1 MANLANYTDQFTQE
15 EFYHKSRENGWV
27 VKGDRNFL
35 NALYLAASKN
45 KEMYALAQIISS
57 KNIWHVDDRKDFI
70 PFVVKTVH
78 DAIFSDISLA
88 DDSPELLIATANLK
102 PLALQESLESQYKE
116 IFGMSWREAD
126 GNRHMEETPEEEYR
140 KYLEESREQDP
151 DPNAPAMENDPQNK
165 APQTKAPQT
174 KGPQNKEPQTKD
186 PQNIRSKEQQ
196 PKAPQTTEPKK
207 KKQKRKPDA
216 DIYDPDNRYLKQ
228 VEKYE
233 EMIHSVDYNML
244 HLGSQEFRD
253 MKTKVAQLK
262 VFAERN
268 MSGEYVRTPDLAKY
282 MDLHATALA
291 AVKHYLDH
299 KLDDFHEEPRRR
311 NSPKHQKREQPRIV
325 IATTL
330 LSEMRRFQILGLG
343 AFLQVKKQTV
353 MKALEQRLADED
365 ELRSKEEVSKGIF
378 TRSIARSIELISNLN
393 GADWEAR
400 NAETCEML
408 NKRLDGY
415 LRNARELAKN
425 FEEEKNGKW
434 QFHDTCDD
442 FIRNGKNNTN
452 RAHVKRIHEQF
463 KDVPDA
469 ERHYT
474 NAQLTSYLLQ
484 NKYGNARPYITFD
497 EMNADRVRRGTELMK
512 EDGIYQ
518 ERLYSEQTKRNPES
532 IQTHLRK

>member
-1 MANLANYTDQFTQE
+1 MATLANYTDQFTQE

-57 KNIWHVDDRKDFI
+57 KNIWHVDDRKEFI

-116 IFGMSWREAD
+116 IFGKSWREAD
-126 GNRHMEETPEEEYR
+126 GNRHMEETPEEEYQ
-140 KYLEESREQDP
+140 KYLEESGEQDP
-151 DPNAPAMENDPQNK
+151 DPNAPAMEKDTQNN
-165 APQTKAPQT
+165 AP
-174 KGPQNKEPQTKD
+174 
-186 PQNIRSKEQQ
+186 Q
-196 PKAPQTTEPKK
+196 PKAPQTTDPKN

-233 EMIHSVDYNML
+233 EMIHSVDFNML

-282 MDLHATALA
+282 MDLHAAALA
-291 AVKHYLDH
+291 AVKRYLDH

-330 LSEMRRFQILGLG
+330 LSEMRRFQILGMG

-463 KDVPDA
+463 KDVLDA